1 MGMRVEGGRGS
12 GGEGREGKVEQP
24 KPGRRKKWVAQRDDI
39 RDKALK
45 SYFFVL
51 QVEGEGKG
59 GALNGY
65 WQVRGEECEEV
76 LEIEDRRGKGVKV
89 MAKETKPIN
98 QERYL
103 SPLFL
108 YLSRFDC
115 GTVLYDLSNIVANDL

>member
-39 RDKALK
+39 RDKAFK

-59 GALNGY
+59 GG
-65 WQVRGEECEEV
+65 
-76 LEIEDRRGKGVKV
+76 
-89 MAKETKPIN
+89 
-98 QERYL
+98 
-103 SPLFL
+103 
-108 YLSRFDC
+108 
-115 GTVLYDLSNIVANDL
+115 